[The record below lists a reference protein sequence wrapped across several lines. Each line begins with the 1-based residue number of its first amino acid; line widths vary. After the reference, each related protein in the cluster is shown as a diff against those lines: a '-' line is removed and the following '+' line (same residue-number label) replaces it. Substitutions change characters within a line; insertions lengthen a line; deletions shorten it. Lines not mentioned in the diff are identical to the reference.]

1 MTAALED
8 PPVAADLPASRME
21 DDGFPIL
28 PPTRLTIHRT
38 SNQDVRD
45 RQVIMSL
52 DGKKVATLMYGRTFT
67 CEILP
72 GRHTLRANNTLMWKT
87 VSFEAAPGEDVH
99 YTCVN
104 RAPGS
109 LRYLLFVFGVGPLFV
124 TLTRG
129 TPQRP

>member
-1 MTAALED
+1 MATAVDE
-8 PPVAADLPASRME
+8 PPVAADLPACRME

-38 SNQDVRD
+38 SKQDVRD

-52 DGKKVATLMYGRTFT
+52 DGKRIVTLMYGQTFT
-67 CEILP
+67 CEVAP
-72 GRHTLRANNTLMWKT
+72 GRHTLRANNTLVWKT

-124 TLTRG
+124 TLTPG
-129 TPQRP
+129 TP